1 MRFNKNQLEAHAAT
15 VEHSLRMI
23 DRVDTILFLAGC
35 IVSIASGMYGLFCLI
50 EGIQ

>member
-1 MRFNKNQLEAHAAT
+1 MTHNKNQLAAHAAT

-50 EGIQ
+50 G